1 MQINKEVGGQ
11 VPRLLSFSFFKW
23 HILTINCWNMRS
35 DDECLVKMVFLGAPS
50 AGKTCLLGRYINGK
64 FQEGQRAVSRVKLE
78 RRLFIKIESRKNRKC
93 LYQA

>member
-1 MQINKEVGGQ
+1 
-11 VPRLLSFSFFKW
+11 
-23 HILTINCWNMRS
+23 MRS

-78 RRLFIKIESRKNRKC
+78 RRLFIKIEFKVEKTGNVCIK
-93 LYQA
+93 LDFKVK

>member
-1 MQINKEVGGQ
+1 
-11 VPRLLSFSFFKW
+11 
-23 HILTINCWNMRS
+23 MRS

-50 AGKTCLLGRYINGK
+50 AGKTCLLGRYINGT

>member
-1 MQINKEVGGQ
+1 
-11 VPRLLSFSFFKW
+11 
-23 HILTINCWNMRS
+23 
-35 DDECLVKMVFLGAPS
+35 MVFLGAPS
-50 AGKTCLLGRYINGK
+50 AGKTCLLGGYINGK